1 MQDDVQAVV
10 SGTVDMII
18 YQNEE
23 NGYTVCGIDTEDGD
37 SLVLVGT
44 IPFLTE
50 GDRITA
56 YGAYT
61 NHATYGRQFKV
72 ASYEKH
78 LPTETADILKY
89 LASGAVRGIGPK
101 TAARIVNQFGSDTF
115 DVIEHHPSWL
125 AEIHGISAKNAEA
138 IHDRFLEVAG
148 ARQVMM
154 FCRSYF
160 STATAMRIYKK
171 WGGSAVDRIREDPY
185 ALCHEFYG
193 ISFAR
198 ADQIAESVGLPPDD
212 LHRVDGGLLYIL
224 TSEAQRNGHTC
235 LPAAELIA
243 AATELLGDGVS
254 REVIKERIV
263 ELVATGAL
271 RHRDADGKTY
281 LYKKSYFDAERYVAR
296 KMKLLASLCPR
307 IDVEDARRL
316 ILQVENASGI
326 TYAAL
331 QRQAILTALA
341 SGIMVLTGGPGTGK
355 TTVIKGLLSIFG
367 SLDMDVALAAPTGRA
382 AKRMSEATSS
392 EASTLHRLLEMEH
405 NDDTEPKF
413 ARNEHNLLDEN
424 VFIIDEASMID
435 VSLMHAFLKAVRPGA
450 RIILIGDTEQ
460 LPSVGAGNLLGDVIA
475 SGCFPTVRLTEVF
488 RQSAESL
495 IVMNAHAIQRGEC
508 PVLDAK
514 DRDFFFLPRQTD
526 EDVARTVVS
535 LCQTRLP
542 KTYGRDVLQQLQIIT
557 PSHKGAAGTDT
568 LNELLQSAL
577 NPASPQKAE
586 KASHG
591 IVFREGDRV
600 MQVRNNYDLEWDKDG
615 QTGLGIF
622 NGDVGVIREV
632 DYAGEMLTICF
643 DDRLVAYDF
652 AALDDLELAY
662 AITVHKSQ
670 GCEYPI
676 VIIPVFG
683 CAPMLQT
690 RNLLY
695 TAITRAGRMVI
706 LVGREDILRH
716 MVDNDRHAWRCT
728 GLEAFLREEDD
739 R

>member
-10 SGTVDMII
+10 SGTVDTII

-37 SLVLVGT
+37 ALVLVGT

-72 ASYEKH
+72 VSYEKH

-101 TAARIVNQFGSDTF
+101 TAARIVNQFGTDTF
-115 DVIEHHPSWL
+115 DVIENHPSWL
-125 AEIHGISAKNAEA
+125 AEIHGISAKSAEA
-138 IHDRFLEVAG
+138 IHDRFVEVAG

-171 WGGSAVDRIREDPY
+171 WGGGAVDMIREDPY

-193 ISFAR
+193 ISFKR
-198 ADQIAESVGLPPDD
+198 ADQIAESVGLAPDN

-224 TSEAQRNGHTC
+224 TAEAQRDGHTC
-235 LPAAELIA
+235 LPAGELIDA
-243 AATELLGDGVS
+243 AVELLGESVS

-263 ELVATGAL
+263 ALVSAGSL
-271 RHRDADGKTY
+271 RHRDADGRTY
-281 LYKKSYFDAERYVAR
+281 LYKKSYFDAERYVAK
-296 KMKLLASLCPR
+296 KMKLLSSLCPR

-316 ILQVENASGI
+316 ILQVENAAGI

-331 QRQAILTALA
+331 QREAILTALA

-382 AKRMSEATSS
+382 AKRMSEATSA

-405 NDDTEPKF
+405 NDETEPKF

-435 VSLMHAFLKAVRPGA
+435 ISLMHAFLKAVRPGA

-475 SGCFPTVRLTEVF
+475 SGIFPVVRLTEVF

-495 IVMNAHAIQRGEC
+495 IVMNAHAIQRGEY

-514 DRDFFFLPRQTD
+514 DRDFFFLPRQSD

-542 KTYGRDVLQQLQIIT
+542 KSYGADVIERLQIIT
-557 PSHKGAAGTDT
+557 PSHKGAAGTET
-568 LNELLQSAL
+568 LNGLLQEAL
-577 NPASPQKAE
+577 NPASPHKAE
-586 KASHG
+586 KTSHG

-600 MQVRNNYDLEWDKDG
+600 MQVRNNYDLEWEKDG

-632 DYAGEMLTICF
+632 DFAGELLTISF
-643 DDRLVAYDF
+643 DDRLVSYDF

-695 TAITRAGRMVI
+695 TAITRGGRMVI
-706 LVGREDILRH
+706 LVGREDVLRH
-716 MVDNDRHAWRCT
+716 MIENDRHAWRCT
-728 GLEAFLREEDD
+728 GLEAFLREEGD